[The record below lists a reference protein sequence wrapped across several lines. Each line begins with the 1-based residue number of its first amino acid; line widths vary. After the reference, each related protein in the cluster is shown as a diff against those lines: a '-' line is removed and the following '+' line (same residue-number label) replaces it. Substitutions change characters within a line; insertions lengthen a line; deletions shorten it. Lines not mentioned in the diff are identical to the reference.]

1 MIDMFNLIAYAW
13 YIVMV
18 DMVDLDCDCM
28 LNVRLAY
35 TCSTLD
41 SCRIA
46 MIHGCTIGD
55 LKWQDWNDW

>member
-1 MIDMFNLIAYAW
+1 MMDMFDSIAYGW

-28 LNVRLAY
+28 LDDWLAF

-41 SCRIA
+41 SCRIV
-46 MIHGCTIGD
+46 MIHGCTIGA
-55 LKWQDWNDW
+55 LK